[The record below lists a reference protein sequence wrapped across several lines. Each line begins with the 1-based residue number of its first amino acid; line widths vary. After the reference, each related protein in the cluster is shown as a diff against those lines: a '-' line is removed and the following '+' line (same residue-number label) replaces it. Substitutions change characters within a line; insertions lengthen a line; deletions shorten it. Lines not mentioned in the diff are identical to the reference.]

1 MENNAKNHGFTYRI
15 GIESA
20 RMMVYRAALMRDQ
33 GEKNT
38 WHASI
43 AKGNHTSFMT
53 NKNWEFKIVSI
64 RHMKK
69 Y

>member
-1 MENNAKNHGFTYRI
+1 MGKEKNAKTHDIKYRI

-43 AKGNHTSFMT
+43 AKGNHIIFM
-53 NKNWEFKIVSI
+53 ISI
-64 RHMKK
+64 NGKLK
-69 Y
+69 DYVK

>member
-1 MENNAKNHGFTYRI
+1 MGKEKNARTHTYIYRI

-20 RMMVYRAALMRDQ
+20 RMMVYRSALMRDQ

-43 AKGNHTSFMT
+43 AKGNHIVFMT
-53 NKNWEFKIVSI
+53 NNNGELKDYFK
-64 RHMKK
+64 
-69 Y
+69 